1 MRGGVPRFVRGL
13 VTGASGGIGQAV
25 ARRLARDGWELALH
39 AYRHPE
45 VVRALAAELTA
56 AGTPAFTVPGDLGE
70 GGSASAAAQA
80 IGARWD
86 TLDLVVHNGGEYE
99 RRPFRDISDEALA
112 RSLEVNLA
120 GPFRWSRA
128 LLPLLERSSA
138 GRVIFVSSV
147 LAFSGSRHGAH
158 YAAAKAGLLGLAR
171 SLALELAPHT
181 TVNIVAPGSIDTAI
195 LASDTPE
202 VRARRNRE
210 IPLGRVGRP
219 EEVAEAI
226 AFLASPASSYITG
239 ATIHVNG
246 GWRAD

>member
-1 MRGGVPRFVRGL
+1 MRGRLPGRVRGL

-39 AYRHPE
+39 AYRHPGAA
-45 VVRALAAELTA
+45 RSLAAELTA
-56 AGTPAFTVPGDLGE
+56 AGAPAFTLLGDLGE
-70 GGSASAAAQA
+70 EGSAAAAAQA
-80 IGARWD
+80 LGARWD
-86 TLDLVVHNGGEYE
+86 SIDLVVHNGGEYE
-99 RRPFRDISDEALA
+99 RRPFREISDEALA
-112 RSLEVNLA
+112 RSLEVNLI

-138 GRVIFVSSV
+138 GRMIFVSSI
-147 LAFSGSRHGAH
+147 LAFTGSRHGAH

-171 SLALELAPHT
+171 SLALELAPRT
-181 TVNIVAPGSIDTAI
+181 TVNVVAPGSIDTAI
-195 LASDTPE
+195 IASDTPE
-202 VRARRNRE
+202 TRARRNRE

-246 GWRAD
+246 GSRAD